1 MTENRET
8 TIIDV
13 KLDAGKVA
21 EDLGKIIEREKELR
35 AEQSA
40 LNDEIK
46 KGNDVNGEN
55 SKRLIEV
62 KDQLSWVQKQA
73 KALSATTKLLNADS
87 ETYADTL
94 NGQRQKLADM
104 QKAYAELSKTQRES
118 DGGKQFLD
126 AIHKQSEAVK
136 ELEAAMGDHRRNV
149 GNYPKEIT
157 ALVPALGNV
166 TSKMDALQ
174 GAIESAGKVTPQA
187 FSAMAGSIKSATVQA
202 LRFIATP
209 IGALLAGLA
218 AAVKVVSAAF
228 GKLSEAFAKNDEAG
242 TNLARLFASF
252 QPILTWINKAFD
264 GLATILGK
272 VAGKL
277 ADIIAYFS
285 DASAEAQQLVTDVD
299 DLQEAE
305 RQYAVA
311 SAERNKEIARLR
323 AEAAS
328 TTDLDARK
336 KALSEAIKLE
346 EQNLNDQLA
355 IARQRLANLEATA
368 KQEVDTSD
376 ATKDAIAQARA
387 AMYQSEQNYYSGV
400 RRLNSE
406 LRAIDAEQIK
416 SRDARAKAITDL
428 ERKQAED
435 EMEIRRQAEDF
446 ALSLMEDGVEK
457 EIAIRKTQGER
468 ELQALQE
475 RLDTDLTLTETA
487 RDELRQLIIGK
498 EIALQTELQ
507 QMYNEQVQADA
518 QRARDGAM
526 FIAEQRLE
534 AVEQMRDETDEE
546 QRAYEGA
553 RWEAQK
559 EVWRLQM
566 EEELA
571 QVDLTNEERAALQAK
586 WDAVLE
592 AAERSHQNTLVSI
605 DKKANA
611 ERLKDQ
617 LKVAQASAQ
626 FMGELGNILA
636 EYGEQNKAAAIA
648 SKALALGK
656 IAVETGIAIAS
667 GTAQAQSVPFPAN
680 IAAIATTV
688 TSVLASIGSAIA
700 TVKGAKFSHGGVVEG
715 GSYSRGDVVPAML
728 SPQEVVLNPTQ
739 TAQTLF
745 AIANG
750 GAVGGNMKA
759 LAEVVVAAVAA
770 QPAPVV
776 DYREFTTFE
785 NDVVNYQEI
794 ASI

>member
-1 MTENRET
+1 MGENRET

-21 EDLGKIIEREKELR
+21 EELTNVVGKIKDLKAEQKELTE
-35 AEQSA
+35 AIKNN
-40 LNDEIK
+40 NDE
-46 KGNDVNGEN
+46 NGKN
-55 SKRLIEV
+55 TKRLIEV
-62 KDQLSWVQKQA
+62 KDALAWNEKQA
-73 KALSATTKLLNADS
+73 KALTATTKLLNADTQ
-87 ETYADTL
+87 TYADTL

-104 QKAYAELSKTQRES
+104 QKAYAQLDKTQRES
-118 DGGKQFLD
+118 DGGKQFLA
-126 AIHKQSEAVK
+126 AIHEQSEAVK
-136 ELEAAMGDHRRNV
+136 GLEAAMGDHRRNV

-157 ALVPALGNV
+157 ALVPALGSV

-174 GAIESAGKVTPQA
+174 GTIESAGKVTPQA
-187 FSAMAGSIKSATVQA
+187 FSAMAGSIKAATMQA
-202 LRFIATP
+202 LKFIATP

-218 AAVKVVSAAF
+218 AAVKVVSVAF
-228 GKLSEAFAKNDEAG
+228 GKLSDAFAKNDEAG

-252 QPILTWINKAFD
+252 QPILTFINKAFD

-285 DASAEAQQLVTDVD
+285 DASAEAQQLVTDID

-305 RQYAVA
+305 RQYTVA
-311 SAERNKEIARLR
+311 SAERGKEIARLR

-346 EQNLNDQLA
+346 EQNLNDQLE

-376 ATKDAIAQARA
+376 ATKDAIANARA
-387 AMYQSEQNYYSGV
+387 AMYQAEQNYYSGV
-400 RRLNSE
+400 RRINAE
-406 LRAIDAEQIK
+406 LRTIDAEQIK

-428 ERKQAED
+428 ERKQAKD
-435 EMEIRRQAEDF
+435 EEEIRRQAEDF
-446 ALSLMEDGVEK
+446 AASLIEDET
-457 EIAIRKTQGER
+457 ERNLELLRIRGER

-475 RLDTDLTLTETA
+475 RLDNDNTLTETA
-487 RDELRQLIIGK
+487 RDELADLILSKEQKLQDDLQAIRDDATIREAERARESAIFVAEK
-498 EIALQTELQ
+498 RLEIA
-507 QMYNEQVQADA
+507 N
-518 QRARDGAM
+518 
-526 FIAEQRLE
+526 
-534 AVEQMRDETDEE
+534 QMRNETDEE
-546 QRAYEGA
+546 QRAYEDA
-553 RWEAQK
+553 KWEAQK
-559 EVWRLQM
+559 ALWTLQM
-566 EEELA
+566 EDELS
-571 QVDLTNEERAALQAK
+571 QVDLTNEERFALQQK
-586 WDAVLE
+586 WDAVME
-592 AAERSHQNTLVSI
+592 AADRAHQNALTSI
-605 DKKANA
+605 DKKSL
-611 ERLKDQ
+611 EQRKKDQ
-617 LKVAQASAQ
+617 LKFYNASAQ
-626 FMGELGNILA
+626 LLGALGDKLA

-680 IAAIATTV
+680 LAAIATTV
-688 TSVLASIGSAIA
+688 TTVLASIGSAIA
-700 TVKGAKFSHGGVVEG
+700 TVKGAKFSHGGVVDG

-750 GAVGGNMKA
+750 GVMGSNMKDFA
-759 LAEVVVAAVAA
+759 DIVVAAVAA
-770 QPAPVV
+770 QPAPVMN
-776 DYREFTTFE
+776 YREFTDFQE
-785 NDVVNYQEI
+785 NVVNYNEI